1 MSVTPVMTEG
11 TSFTVRLKSAHPVCG
26 SMPPTHRVNA
36 CNRCCG
42 ATDAAFRDTGSARF
56 FKCFTKHLKRRR
68 WMLRRDIGGFFF
80 FEKNKVPIEKNKE
93 EDFFLEER
101 TKKRKNKEE
110 TKKERKEKKKRRR
123 FEKKE
128 EEKSHLCSCC
138 RCLFKRECAC

>member
-1 MSVTPVMTEG
+1 MG
-11 TSFTVRLKSAHPVCG
+11 TSFTIRVKSAHPVCG

-36 CNRCCG
+36 TRCCG

-101 TKKRKNKEE
+101 TKKKEE
-110 TKKERKEKKKRRR
+110 QRRNQKRKKRKEEKKKI
-123 FEKKE
+123 
-128 EEKSHLCSCC
+128 
-138 RCLFKRECAC
+138 